1 MTVLMRV
8 CLQENVWW
16 FLPGSQKKV
25 AVITRWLYYRGGRK
39 VGFHC
44 TKFKKFRKVYNLPFF
59 SVLGHFFYPKFPLTS
74 LTKIPSAFLFSVS
87 VYLKEINTKNNV
99 KYLYQN
105 NTTCITWLYCNS
117 LVLKKLESLKCGSFL
132 VVHYNKKYLK
142 NEGCFYHRIKPLS
155 KCLRHKT
162 KLKCNN
168 IKTLCN
174 RQVDLLVA
182 FVNTSTILS
191 TQRRI
196 NRIIAT
202 SHSKMS
208 ILRESMK
215 VALSSNKAFIL
226 VLEA

>member
-1 MTVLMRV
+1 MRV
-8 CLQENVWW
+8 FFTRKCMVV
-16 FLPGSQKKV
+16 FARLPKKV
-25 AVITRWLYYRGGRK
+25 AVITRWLYYRGSRNA
-39 VGFHC
+39 GFHC
-44 TKFKKFRKVYNLPFF
+44 TKFKKLRKVYNLPFF

-74 LTKIPSAFLFSVS
+74 LTKIPSVFLFSVS

-105 NTTCITWLYCNS
+105 NTTCITWLYC
-117 LVLKKLESLKCGSFL
+117 KKSLKCGSFL
-132 VVHYNKKYLK
+132 VVHYNKKYFK

-202 SHSKMS
+202 SHSKMG
-208 ILRESMK
+208 ILLESMK
-215 VALSSNKAFIL
+215 VALSSNKAVTYIL
-226 VLEA
+226 VFEA

>member
-1 MTVLMRV
+1 MQLTF
-8 CLQENVWW
+8 
-16 FLPGSQKKV
+16 FLCFGPF
-25 AVITRWLYYRGGRK
+25 L
-39 VGFHC
+39 
-44 TKFKKFRKVYNLPFF
+44 LPKI
-59 SVLGHFFYPKFPLTS
+59 SPHFINQNTS
-74 LTKIPSAFLFSVS
+74 MFLFSAS
-87 VYLKEINTKNNV
+87 VYLKEIKTKNNV

-168 IKTLCN
+168 IKLCN
-174 RQVDLLVA
+174 HQVDLLVA
-182 FVNTSTILS
+182 FVKIESIINTSTILS
-191 TQRRI
+191 TQRRT
-196 NRIIAT
+196 NRIIPT
-202 SHSKMS
+202 SHLKMGT
-208 ILRESMK
+208 LLESVK

-226 VLEA
+226 VFKA